1 MVDEAQAA
9 LKKRS
14 DDADKKEQM
23 LRDRLSKAADQVF
36 ELGCELV
43 RVVGC
48 GGDEPCTG
56 DTCAAAVIVAVRA
69 VVGVGAGVIYV

>member
-36 ELGCELV
+36 ELGRELV

-48 GGDEPCTG
+48 GDEPCTG